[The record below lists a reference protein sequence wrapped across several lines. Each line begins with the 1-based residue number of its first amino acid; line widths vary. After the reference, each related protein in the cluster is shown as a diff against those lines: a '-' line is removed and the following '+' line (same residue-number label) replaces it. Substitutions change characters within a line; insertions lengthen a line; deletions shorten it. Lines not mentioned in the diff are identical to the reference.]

1 MKLTD
6 MILSSQPQ
14 KNQDYMIHLHKI
26 LAQAKLIY
34 TDGIQKIFWGNEN
47 VW

>member
-1 MKLTD
+1 
-6 MILSSQPQ
+6 MILSNQLQ
-14 KNQDYMIHLHKI
+14 KNQDYMTHLYKI
-26 LAQAKLIY
+26 LAQLKLIY